1 MGRRWSL
8 AVALMMC
15 VGLTVLPA
23 AQSHEQKTLAVILLE
38 DGIPSG
44 NISDPTFVQGNAV
57 WFRMEDSTE
66 NTTMVVQLDLDQD
79 GLFNASNDF
88 DSGTLVNTCE
98 LDENGSLVDESCAV
112 SATYAFPAN
121 ASTGVYTFW
130 IHRSSNG
137 TDEHWQYHIVVH
149 EDVHEEEGDGPT
161 PGDCFGL
168 GCADEETPSGEIVG
182 GETND
187 ELALLLIV
195 AMIGFVGM
203 VATVLSMVKERREK
217 KTFPTLDEEA

>member
-1 MGRRWSL
+1 M
-8 AVALMMC
+8 VLMMC

-88 DSGTLVNTCE
+88 DSDTLVNTCE

-168 GCADEETPSGEIVG
+168 GCADEETSSGEIDD